1 MKMHSWPGTTNMP
14 AKKGSFVVNF
24 NVLQMWSR
32 NLTSASWV
40 FSLTWVDVPSV
51 HISLPWS
58 LQCRAALLWELPA
71 IYIVWDVSFP
81 KNSLKHMDFTYTKQE
96 SVLQPCR
103 NLIINSFFSVLQAEQ
118 YQKKN
123 RKMLVI
129 LILFVIVIVLIVVL
143 ISVKSH

>member
-40 FSLTWVDVPSV
+40 FSLTWVDFSAHFPSLELTV
-51 HISLPWS
+51 QSS
-58 LQCRAALLWELPA
+58 VTVWELPA

-81 KNSLKHMDFTYTKQE
+81 KNSLKHMDFTYMKQE

>member
-1 MKMHSWPGTTNMP
+1 MIQESYLSKLSLLFNMGGCAFSAHFP
-14 AKKGSFVVNF
+14 S
-24 NVLQMWSR
+24 LE
-32 NLTSASWV
+32 LTVQSSITV
-40 FSLTWVDVPSV
+40 
-51 HISLPWS
+51 
-58 LQCRAALLWELPA
+58 WELPA

-81 KNSLKHMDFTYTKQE
+81 KNSLKHVDFTYTKQE
-96 SVLQPCR
+96 SVLQPCK